1 MTMRLVPI
9 TEHDFSRLGGS
20 RKAKPAAEDFSYEVF
35 KQKNQDPKTLRKS
48 NAEAEDLGV
57 HEEKIEDKVEQDAD
71 AVFSESAGTKFGPVD
86 EKTLAE
92 GVQMFGSLFS
102 QIEGCL
108 STAVTD
114 PAPNENS
121 SGQLSDMSNFTVT
134 SDVNMTPPEAG
145 DDAVVIDFAKM
156 RARSTANLN
165 FRKEGKEQGLMQDA
179 LKAATSREKSESHK
193 EDLVPNVPNA
203 DVDLQQSA
211 AFKVPERSADATS
224 AVVGKELKVQD
235 SDLLLPSQS
244 AADPAPRIE
253 QIVRAVV
260 DQNETL
266 AASRATIGMQELH
279 ANVTGKIL
287 RMNLH
292 PAELG
297 SLEIA
302 VSKRGR
308 RLEVSV
314 SPELSATGSL
324 LLKDVTT
331 LVSSLRAADATV
343 DHVEVR
349 IRLADGTFKTHDM
362 SDVLQFPSQ
371 QGGSHSFS
379 QENPSRS
386 TVDIFP
392 NHEGDPA
399 DANRNEDA
407 DKYPATRR
415 QPGAVYI

>member
-9 TEHDFSRLGGS
+9 TEHDFSRSGNS
-20 RKAKPAAEDFSYEVF
+20 RKPKLPAEDFSYEVF

-48 NAEAEDLGV
+48 NAEAEDLDV
-57 HEEKIEDKVEQDAD
+57 DEEEIEDKVEQDAD
-71 AVFSESAGTKFGPVD
+71 AVFSESARTKFGPVD
-86 EKTLAE
+86 ERTLAE

-102 QIEGCL
+102 QIDGCL

-114 PAPNENS
+114 PAPNENL
-121 SGQLSDMSNFTVT
+121 SGQLSDISNFAFA
-134 SDVNMTPPEAG
+134 SDVNMIPPEAG

-165 FRKEGKEQGLMQDA
+165 LRKEGKEQGLMQDA
-179 LKAATSREKSESHK
+179 LKGASSQEKSESHK
-193 EDLVPNVPNA
+193 KGSVPNVPNA
-203 DVDLQQSA
+203 DVDLHRSA
-211 AFKVPERSADATS
+211 TFKVPEKSADATS
-224 AVVGKELKVQD
+224 AVVGTELKVQD

-244 AADPAPRIE
+244 AADPGPRIE

-266 AASRATIGMQELH
+266 AASRAIVGMQELH
-279 ANVTGKIL
+279 ANLTGKTL

-308 RLEVSV
+308 RLEVTV
-314 SPELSATGSL
+314 IPELSATGSL
-324 LLKDVTT
+324 LLKDVTA

-349 IRLADGTFKTHDM
+349 IRVADGTYKTHDM
-362 SDVLQFPSQ
+362 SDILQFPSQ
-371 QGGSHSFS
+371 QGGSHSFG
-379 QENPSRS
+379 QENSSRS

-399 DANRNEDA
+399 DANRNGGA
-407 DKYPATRR
+407 DKYLATRR